1 MMKRFDT
8 WASLVFLL
16 IGIAFVV
23 GSTQL
28 STSAF
33 GSSVGPDIFPMGL
46 GSILILLSARL
57 MFETF
62 KAPVAAKQQAH
73 VESAATAE
81 EEDEAIVPSKPN
93 YKGFFLIFGAA
104 FLYAFFLEDIG
115 YPIGTFLFLLFAF
128 QVMERGKWLVSTIIA
143 AAFSLGIYFVFVKIL
158 QGTLPGFPSFI
169 PL

>member
-8 WASLVFLL
+8 WAGLVFLL

-23 GSTQL
+23 GSTKL

-33 GSSVGPDIFPMGL
+33 GSNVGPDIFPMAL
-46 GSILILLSARL
+46 GSIMILLSARL

-62 KAPVAAKQQAH
+62 KAPVAPKQQAH
-73 VESAATAE
+73 VESAATV
-81 EEDEAIVPSKPN
+81 EEDEATIPSKPN

-143 AAFSLGIYFVFVKIL
+143 AGFSLGIYYLFVKIL